1 MKEAILFD
9 LDGTLIDSVPDLAD
23 AVNAMLMEIGKEPF
37 EEKKIRNWVGNGAT
51 MLVKRALSGSSEPKG
66 VDEELFQKALQIFFE
81 KYENNLCNKT
91 SLYPG
96 VKETLSQLHTK
107 YPLAII
113 TNKPH
118 RFVRPILESLG
129 IDTYFSLILG
139 GDSLPEKKPHPKPLL
154 HACERLSCHPKNS
167 LMVGDSKNDII
178 AAKEAGIPVVAVDWG
193 YNYDEPLTI
202 YQPDY
207 IIKDFTELEKLL

>member
-1 MKEAILFD
+1 MKEAIFFD

-23 AVNAMLMEIGKEPF
+23 ALNAMLIQLGKKPF
-37 EEKKIRNWVGNGAT
+37 QEHQIRTWVGNGAT
-51 MLVKRALSGSSEPKG
+51 MLVKRALSGSSEPKNI
-66 VDEELFQKALQIFFE
+66 DNALFQKALQIFFE

-91 SLYPG
+91 TLYPR

-113 TNKPH
+113 TNKPY
-118 RFVRPILESLG
+118 RFARPILESFG
-129 IDTYFSLILG
+129 IDNYFSLILG

-154 HACERLSCHPKNS
+154 HACERLSCNPKNS

-178 AAKEAGIPVVAVDWG
+178 AAKKADIPVVAVDWG

-207 IIKDFTELEKLL
+207 IIKDFTELERLV